1 MLECAGWSREITGS
15 VYLHLGWSWG
25 GGGGVF
31 GFGRTFMT
39 LLEVPDLDHANK
51 FISGSIDRFS
61 QCFVSFELLKTTS
74 DFSTPV
80 TVAIASTAASAP
92 AQLMSGAAFLVGVAL
107 LVFGYK
113 LLRPVNFFA
122 GTYLG
127 GTFALLM
134 LNIFAP
140 AFASCPII
148 VVATSASG
156 LLLGVLCALKRTS
169 VLVVLGLVVGEII
182 GDLFYKT
189 MLARLAPEYVAF
201 GCIGFFSVLTGV
213 LAGNAGDFAWKVGCS
228 FFGAYL
234 VVANFLRL
242 AVVPYAPDSVKFEG
256 FLAFRPDVTQTIA
269 RASQYKDT
277 ILGSPYVYGPVVV
290 LLLLT
295 VAGAELQSR
304 LSKAELR
311 AKGEPM
317 L

>member
-1 MLECAGWSREITGS
+1 
-15 VYLHLGWSWG
+15 
-25 GGGGVF
+25 
-31 GFGRTFMT
+31 
-39 LLEVPDLDHANK
+39 
-51 FISGSIDRFS
+51 
-61 QCFVSFELLKTTS
+61 
-74 DFSTPV
+74 
-80 TVAIASTAASAP
+80 
-92 AQLMSGAAFLVGVAL
+92 MSGAALLVGVAL

-169 VLVVLGLVVGEII
+169 LLVVLGLVVGEII

-189 MLARLAPEYVAF
+189 ILARVAPEYVAF

-213 LAGNAGDFAWKVGCS
+213 LAGNAGDFAWRVGCS

-269 RASQYKDT
+269 RASQYQDT
-277 ILGSPYVYGPVVV
+277 ILGSPYVYGPVIV

-304 LSKAELR
+304 LFKAELR

>member
-1 MLECAGWSREITGS
+1 MTCVGVRGVVPRNNGQCTST
-15 VYLHLGWSWG
+15 WG

-92 AQLMSGAAFLVGVAL
+92 AQLMSGAALLVGVAL

-169 VLVVLGLVVGEII
+169 LLVVLGLVVGEII

-189 MLARLAPEYVAF
+189 ILARVAPEYVAF

-213 LAGNAGDFAWKVGCS
+213 LAGNAGDFAWRVGCS

-269 RASQYKDT
+269 RASQYQDT
-277 ILGSPYVYGPVVV
+277 ILGSPYVYGPVIV

-304 LSKAELR
+304 LFKAELR

>member
-1 MLECAGWSREITGS
+1 MVHI
-15 VYLHLGWSWG
+15 LHLGGRAG
-25 GGGGVF
+25 GAASSASDGP
-31 GFGRTFMT
+31 FMT

-92 AQLMSGAAFLVGVAL
+92 AQLMSGAALLVGVAL

-169 VLVVLGLVVGEII
+169 LLVVLGLVVGEII

-189 MLARLAPEYVAF
+189 ILARVAPEYVAF

-213 LAGNAGDFAWKVGCS
+213 LAGNAGDFAWRVGCS

-269 RASQYKDT
+269 RASQYQDT
-277 ILGSPYVYGPVVV
+277 ILGSPYVYGPVIV

-304 LSKAELR
+304 LFKAELR

>member
-1 MLECAGWSREITGS
+1 MLEGAGWSREITGS
-15 VYLHLGWSWG
+15 VI

-92 AQLMSGAAFLVGVAL
+92 AQLMSGAALLVGVAL

-140 AFASCPII
+140 ALASCPII
-148 VVATSASG
+148 VMATSASG

-269 RASQYKDT
+269 RASQYQDT
-277 ILGSPYVYGPVVV
+277 ILGSPYVYGPVIV

-304 LSKAELR
+304 LFKAELR

>member
-1 MLECAGWSREITGS
+1 MVPRNNGQCDLPPP
-15 VYLHLGWSWG
+15 VGWSWG

-92 AQLMSGAAFLVGVAL
+92 AQLMSGAALLVGVAL

-169 VLVVLGLVVGEII
+169 LLVVLGLVVGEII

-189 MLARLAPEYVAF
+189 ILARVAPEYVAF

-213 LAGNAGDFAWKVGCS
+213 LAGNAGDFAWRVGCS

-269 RASQYKDT
+269 RASQYQDT
-277 ILGSPYVYGPVVV
+277 ILGSPYVYGPVIV

-304 LSKAELR
+304 LFKAELR

>member
-1 MLECAGWSREITGS
+1 MLECAGWSREITGTW
-15 VYLHLGWSWG
+15 VSWG

-92 AQLMSGAAFLVGVAL
+92 AQLMSGAALLVGVAL

-169 VLVVLGLVVGEII
+169 LLVVLGLVVGEII

-189 MLARLAPEYVAF
+189 ILARVAPEYVAF

-213 LAGNAGDFAWKVGCS
+213 LAGNAGDFAWRVGCS

-269 RASQYKDT
+269 RASQYQDT
-277 ILGSPYVYGPVVV
+277 ILGSPYVYGPVIV

-304 LSKAELR
+304 LFKAELR

>member
-1 MLECAGWSREITGS
+1 MVPRNNGQC
-15 VYLHLGWSWG
+15 LHLGRSWG

-92 AQLMSGAAFLVGVAL
+92 AQLMSGAALLVGVAL

-169 VLVVLGLVVGEII
+169 LLVVLGLVVGEII

-189 MLARLAPEYVAF
+189 ILARVAPEYVAF

-213 LAGNAGDFAWKVGCS
+213 LAGNAGDFAWRVGCS

-269 RASQYKDT
+269 RASQYQDT
-277 ILGSPYVYGPVVV
+277 ILGSPYVYGPVIV

-304 LSKAELR
+304 LFKAELR

>member
-1 MLECAGWSREITGS
+1 M
-15 VYLHLGWSWG
+15 
-25 GGGGVF
+25 
-31 GFGRTFMT
+31 
-39 LLEVPDLDHANK
+39 LLEIPDLEHANK
-51 FISGSIDRFS
+51 FISGSMDRFS
-61 QCFVSFELLKTTS
+61 KCFVSFELLKTTS
-74 DFSTPV
+74 ASVADFSMPV
-80 TVAIASTAASAP
+80 AVAIASTTASAP

-140 AFASCPII
+140 ALASCPII
-148 VVATSASG
+148 VLATSASG

-295 VAGAELQSR
+295 VAGAGLQSR